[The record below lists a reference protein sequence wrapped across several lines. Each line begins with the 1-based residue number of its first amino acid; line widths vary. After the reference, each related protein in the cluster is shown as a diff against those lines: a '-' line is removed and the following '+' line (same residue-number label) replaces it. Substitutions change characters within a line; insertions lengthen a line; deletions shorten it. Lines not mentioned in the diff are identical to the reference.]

1 MNASQSIASLAEA
14 LSKAQGEMDKAVK
27 DRDNPAFRGAKYADL
42 ANVIDVVKAVA
53 PKYGLSFAQ
62 IAHDVENHAAI
73 ETVIMHA
80 SGEWLSTGTVSVPVT
95 KQDAQGYG
103 SALSY
108 ARRYSLSAAFGVAA
122 DDDDG
127 NAAAKAKPV
136 MASFKSVPK
145 MVMDEQDPVETERLM
160 RIGQTCIDL
169 YQNGEI
175 DEALDEYDKVKDAEK
190 RTAIWSMFDSKMR
203 TALRKL
209 GTERRQQAIA
219 PQEI

>member
-103 SALSY
+103 SAITY
-108 ARRYSLSAAFGVAA
+108 ARRYSLSAAFGVGAE
-122 DDDDG
+122 DDDG
-127 NAAAKAKPV
+127 NSAAKAKPTV
-136 MASFKSVPK
+136 ASEDKEALEACNTIADLQAVFMALPK
-145 MVMDEQDPVETERLM
+145 ERRAACNEIKDAVKT
-160 RIGQTCIDL
+160 RISAQ
-169 YQNGEI
+169 QNGSKP
-175 DEALDEYDKVKDAEK
+175 AAP
-190 RTAIWSMFDSKMR
+190 DSP
-203 TALRKL
+203 
-209 GTERRQQAIA
+209 QATSLQPSA
-219 PQEI
+219 